1 MMNKKIFTWL
11 SVFFCFLCSITA
23 FAQEKI
29 ISGKVT
35 DKNTQ
40 GGLPSVTVSVK
51 GTTRGTITDFEG
63 NYQINVPDGGKTL
76 VFSVNGLDAGGN
88 PITLTYDS
96 PALVAPIPLREL
108 NVNPNLK
115 QNAGY

>member
-1 MMNKKIFTWL
+1 MDDIRKERKLELIAEGHL
-11 SVFFCFLCSITA
+11 IH
-23 FAQEKI
+23 
-29 ISGKVT
+29 
-35 DKNTQ
+35 D
-40 GGLPSVTVSVK
+40 VK
-51 GTTRGTITDFEG
+51 RW
-63 NYQINVPDGGKTL
+63 KR
-76 VFSVNGLDAGGN
+76 SVNGLDAGGN